1 MLPSV
6 LIFIKLA
13 DPCVSSKP
21 FMRCIAVWTVG
32 LPKKH
37 WARTESSSFDVSA
50 GRNGTPGFRATDHK
64 NTHGAAPSCGRG
76 EVSLMF
82 DEKIKVQWQ
91 FGDFVAAP
99 LSLRL
104 CLESSAGVCSW

>member
-6 LIFIKLA
+6 LTFIRLA

-21 FMRCIAVWTVG
+21 FMRCM
-32 LPKKH
+32 
-37 WARTESSSFDVSA
+37 SA

-76 EVSLMF
+76 GVSLMF

-99 LSLRL
+99 LSLHL
-104 CLESSAGVCSW
+104 CLES

>member
-1 MLPSV
+1 MLPIM
-6 LIFIKLA
+6 LIFIRLA
-13 DPCVSSKP
+13 DPCVPGKP
-21 FMRCIAVWTVG
+21 FMQRIAVWTVG

-50 GRNGTPGFRATDHK
+50 GGNRTAGFQATDHK

-76 EVSLMF
+76 GVSLMF

-99 LSLRL
+99 
-104 CLESSAGVCSW
+104 AAPYVYAVCDLIHWG

>member
-6 LIFIKLA
+6 LIFLRLA

-21 FMRCIAVWTVG
+21 FMQCIAVWTVG

-37 WARTESSSFDVSA
+37 WARSESSSFDLSA

-64 NTHGAAPSCGRG
+64 NTHGAAPRADFGWVELGFPGR
-76 EVSLMF
+76 
-82 DEKIKVQWQ
+82 
-91 FGDFVAAP
+91 FG
-99 LSLRL
+99 
-104 CLESSAGVCSW
+104 